1 MCFTSQEN
9 LMKGLD
15 KSGLKV
21 RLVNKD
27 NPDLHKHA
35 PWQHIEVSSS
45 TTPGFKSSSLG
56 KSMNRWLVS
65 CDKSSN
71 CVAIVDWR
79 LIKYLHA
86 TLSNKSIP
94 WILLDRSPPA
104 DKGLLAKLQWPI
116 WKKSWRL
123 VSKTSNSCGSVV
135 SPSHGKFVQDF
146 VSISDEK
153 IFTLPAGVDLEKFT
167 PSKKTG
173 EINLIYHGRL
183 DRHRGVLALPMLV
196 SKAKAKSIEV
206 RLTLIGEGDCANQL
220 RLIADSD
227 DSITVYSQMPQD
239 QLATHLQKATIGLLP
254 MPDWNIWS
262 ISSPLKRGEYCASGL
277 LIYGIDH
284 DGHRFA
290 DTEKDW
296 MKLVPQH
303 DFHDEAIKWFSSLT
317 EGELEKYSQQSRN
330 YAEDNL
336 SWQLS
341 VDSLLSAIHELK
353 S

>member
-15 KSGLKV
+15 KSGLNV
-21 RLVNKD
+21 SLVNKD
-27 NPDLHKHA
+27 TLDLHKDV
-35 PWQHIEVSSS
+35 PWAHIEVSSS

-56 KSMNRWLVS
+56 KSMNSWLAS
-65 CDKSSN
+65 RENSSD
-71 CVAIVDWR
+71 CIAIVDWR
-79 LIKYLHA
+79 LIKYLHD
-86 TLSNKSIP
+86 TLNRKSIP

-104 DKGLLAKLQWPI
+104 DKGFLAKLQWPI

-123 VSKTSNSCGSVV
+123 VSKTSHSRGSVV

-167 PSKKTG
+167 PSKKTD

-196 SKAKAKSIEV
+196 SKARAKNLEIK
-206 RLTLIGEGDCANQL
+206 LTLIGEGDCANQL
-220 RLIADSD
+220 RLIANSD
-227 DSITVYSQMPQD
+227 DSIEVYSQMSQD

-254 MPDWNIWS
+254 MPNWNIWS

-284 DGHRFA
+284 AGHRFA
-290 DTEKDW
+290 DSEKEW

-303 DFHDEAIKWFSSLT
+303 DFHDDAIKWFSSLA
-317 EGELEKYSQQSRN
+317 EGELEKYSQQSRK
-330 YAEDNL
+330 YAEENL

-341 VDSLLSAIHELK
+341 VDNLLSAIHELK